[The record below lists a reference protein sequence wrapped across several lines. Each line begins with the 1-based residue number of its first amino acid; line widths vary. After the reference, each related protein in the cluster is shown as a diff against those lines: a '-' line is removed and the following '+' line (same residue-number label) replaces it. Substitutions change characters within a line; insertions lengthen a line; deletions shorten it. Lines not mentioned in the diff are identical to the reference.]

1 MPSSCRSAPESP
13 LQFRR
18 PALVVGHPG
27 HELKVFGW
35 MSECRPRVYVITDGS
50 GRHGIPRTSSTAALI
65 QSLNA
70 QTGEVFG
77 SAADSEVYR
86 AILEHNFSF
95 FLSLIDELANS
106 FLEHE
111 IDCVAG
117 DAAEGFNP
125 THDLCRSL
133 INAAVLVA
141 ERTSGREISNF
152 EVSLTEWEQNC
163 PQAVHD
169 DRCLH
174 WILSDRLLA
183 EKLAAADQYVELKH
197 EVERAIAARGKE
209 YFRLECL
216 RRTDSAELPNFNL
229 AKPGYEIWGEQR
241 VAAGHYCEVIRF
253 KQHILPI
260 MEAMLNHS
268 SQSAL
273 EFNVRSASPGHH

>member
-1 MPSSCRSAPESP
+1 MPSSCRSASDLP
-13 LQFRR
+13 LQFHR

-35 MSECRPRVYVITDGS
+35 MTECKPRVYVVTDGS
-50 GRHGIPRTSSTAALI
+50 GRHGIPRTSSTSALI
-65 QSLNA
+65 QSVDA
-70 QTGEVFG
+70 QPGEVFG
-77 SAADSEVYR
+77 WAPDAEVYR
-86 AILEHNFSF
+86 AILEQNFSF
-95 FLSLIDELANS
+95 FLGLIDELANS
-106 FLEHE
+106 FLKHE

-141 ERTSGREISNF
+141 QRTSGREISNF

-163 PQAVHD
+163 PQPVHD

-174 WILSDRLLA
+174 WILDDRLLA
-183 EKLAAADQYVELKH
+183 EKLRAADQYVELKH
-197 EVERAIAARGKE
+197 EVQRAIAARGKE

-216 RRTDSAELPNFNL
+216 RRTHSAELPDFNL
-229 AKPGYEIWGEQR
+229 GKPGYEIWGEQR

-260 MEAMLNHS
+260 MEAMLNHT
-268 SQSAL
+268 SQNAL
-273 EFNVRSASPGHH
+273 ELNVRSASAGHP

>member
-1 MPSSCRSAPESP
+1 
-13 LQFRR
+13 
-18 PALVVGHPG
+18 
-27 HELKVFGW
+27 
-35 MSECRPRVYVITDGS
+35 MSECQPRVYVITDGS
-50 GRHGIPRTSSTAALI
+50 GRHGLSRISSTAALI
-65 QSLNA
+65 QSVNA
-70 QTGEVFG
+70 PAGEGFG
-77 SAADSEVYR
+77 SVPDAEVYR
-86 AILEHNFSF
+86 AILEQNFSF
-95 FLSLIDELANS
+95 FLGLIDELANS

-111 IDCVAG
+111 IECVAG

-141 ERTSGREISNF
+141 QRTSGREILNF

-174 WILSDRLLA
+174 WILDDWLLA

-197 EVERAIAARGKE
+197 EVQRAIAARGKE
-209 YFRLECL
+209 YFRMECL

-260 MEAMLNHS
+260 MEAMLNHA

-273 EFNVRSASPGHH
+273 ELNVRSASAGHP